1 MSLQECRATV
11 VPTTT
16 LEIPQYQVVH
26 VSVVRATTTL
36 TLTCQAVVTQQRG
49 NVLSA
54 STTRR
59 DSSVRGVRP
68 VTTET
73 REDKTV
79 DVSNYIAVCNVL
91 SYEISTFT
99 IPCWL
104 ENQGVGEELATHSCM
119 LRRRH

>member
-1 MSLQECRATV
+1 M
-11 VPTTT
+11 PTTT

-79 DVSNYIAVCNVL
+79 DVSIYIAVCNVL

-104 ENQGVGEELATHSCM
+104 ENQGVWEELATHSCM